1 MEIYNWVV
9 ANKLIIGS
17 IAVAILLG
25 WNYVV
30 STAKSVVTKFT
41 TKSVVSADS
50 ADSVKVEVLDQDALR
65 HLRTRASQIKNS
77 KLIAVI
83 KEADSIFYDIHAG
96 VSNEV

>member
-41 TKSVVSADS
+41 TKSVVS